1 MTAEYGVQRGR
12 QRIDVG
18 VLGDRLLGENLR
30 RRVRGSDRL
39 NGFAEWSV
47 GIDQCGQAE
56 VSQPGVVI
64 GVDQDV
70 GRLDVPVQ
78 HAKQVRR
85 GEGVRDPY
93 PHVADPALARTWI
106 LGHPPRQRTARTQFH
121 DEEGAVVAE
130 KAGVV
135 NRDDAGVSGHP
146 ARSARLTQEA
156 TLFRFGVQLAFVD
169 LDGDQPVQG
178 LLPSLPDDSEAA
190 AGDRAPIRHTGNFR
204 WNGGSHANQ
213 DSSDSA
219 ALTLYTT
226 SLADNV
232 RFVSRSVYVAS
243 PEGLTGKSA
252 VALGLL
258 DALTR
263 EVGSV
268 GVFRPLTTASSGNDD
283 IDLSV
288 DLLVNQ
294 PGISQSYDEAIGVTY
309 EAAREDADEALHII
323 VERFGQLTDRFEVIL
338 VIGSDYTDVATG
350 TELSFNAKI
359 AANLGSPVV
368 LVVHG
373 RRRTPEQIR
382 AAADS
387 AIAELRANHAQTVA
401 VIANRV
407 DHEAADAIRRALADL
422 PDVVT
427 AAITESPLLSAPTFR
442 ALVEAADAELVQ
454 GSQAWMD
461 REALSLIVAAM
472 SLPHVLDRLSPD
484 VAVIAPSDRTDLI
497 PGLMLAHQSG
507 TFPALSGILLTG
519 GYEIPESIRR
529 LSEGVQQDL
538 PIAMTSLGTFTT
550 AERLMRVRGPI
561 TKDSSRKIETAR
573 RVFAEQVDH
582 AALLSAIDVPGSA
595 VCTPLMFEYQLMER
609 ARADRQRIVLPESQD
624 DRILEAAAILL
635 RRGVANL
642 TLLGDETK
650 VRARASTLGLD
661 LDEVSIMSPL
671 DADLVEQFA
680 AAYAEARAHKGMT
693 VERARETVTD
703 ISYFGT
709 LMVHLGLA
717 DGMVS
722 GAVNTTAHTIRPALE
737 FIKTKPGVKTI
748 SSVFLMCLADR
759 VLVYG
764 DCAVIP
770 VPTTEQLADIAISS
784 AETAQQFGIEP
795 RVAMLSYSTGTS
807 GSGAD
812 VEKVRAATE
821 LVAQRAPELL
831 LEGPIQYDAA
841 IDPEVARTKL
851 PESPVAG
858 RATVFIFPD
867 LNTGNNTY
875 KAVQRSARAIA
886 IGPVLQGLRKP
897 VNDLSRGALVSDI
910 VNTVAITAVQ
920 AQTIKQ
926 ARPMGEAAAGTGA

>member
-1 MTAEYGVQRGR
+1 M
-12 QRIDVG
+12 
-18 VLGDRLLGENLR
+18 
-30 RRVRGSDRL
+30 
-39 NGFAEWSV
+39 
-47 GIDQCGQAE
+47 
-56 VSQPGVVI
+56 
-64 GVDQDV
+64 
-70 GRLDVPVQ
+70 
-78 HAKQVRR
+78 
-85 GEGVRDPY
+85 
-93 PHVADPALARTWI
+93 
-106 LGHPPRQRTARTQFH
+106 
-121 DEEGAVVAE
+121 
-130 KAGVV
+130 
-135 NRDDAGVSGHP
+135 
-146 ARSARLTQEA
+146 
-156 TLFRFGVQLAFVD
+156 
-169 LDGDQPVQG
+169 
-178 LLPSLPDDSEAA
+178 
-190 AGDRAPIRHTGNFR
+190 
-204 WNGGSHANQ
+204 
-213 DSSDSA
+213 
-219 ALTLYTT
+219 
-226 SLADNV
+226 
-232 RFVSRSVYVAS
+232 SRSVYIAS

-268 GVFRPLTTASSGNDD
+268 GIFRPLTATSANGDD
-283 IDLSV
+283 VDLTV

-294 PGISQSYDEAIGVTY
+294 PGISQSYEEAIGVTY
-309 EAAREDADEALHII
+309 DAARRDADEALHMI
-323 VERFGQLTDRFEVIL
+323 VERFGQLTDRFDVIL
-338 VIGSDYTDVATG
+338 VVGSDYTDVTSG

-373 RRRTPEQIR
+373 RERTPEQIR
-382 AAADS
+382 AAAAG
-387 AIAELRANHAQTVA
+387 AIAELRINHAHTVA

-407 DHEAADAIRRALADL
+407 DQDAAEAIRTELAEL
-422 PDVVT
+422 GGVVT
-427 AAITESPLLSAPTFR
+427 AAIPESPLLSAPTFA
-442 ALVEAADAELVQ
+442 ALMEAADGELVL
-454 GSQAWMD
+454 GSEAWMN
-461 REALSLIVAAM
+461 REALSVIVAAM
-472 SLPHVLDRLSPD
+472 SLPHVLDRLLPD
-484 VAVIAPSDRTDLI
+484 VAVIAPSDRTDLL

-507 TFPALSGILLTG
+507 TFPTLSGILLTG

-529 LSEGVQQDL
+529 LSEGAQQDL

-561 TKDSSRKIETAR
+561 TRDSSRKIETAR
-573 RVFAEQVDH
+573 RVFAEQVDQP
-582 AALLSAIDVPGSA
+582 ALLAAINVSASDVR
-595 VCTPLMFEYQLMER
+595 TPLMFEYQLMER
-609 ARADRQRIVLPESQD
+609 ARVDRQRIVLPESED

-642 TLLGDETK
+642 ILLGDETK
-650 VRARASTLGLD
+650 VRAQASVLGLD
-661 LDEVSIMSPL
+661 LDEASIVSPL
-671 DADLVEQFA
+671 DPALVEKFA

-693 VERARETVTD
+693 VERAREVVTD
-703 ISYFGT
+703 VSYFGT
-709 LMVHLGLA
+709 MMVRHGMA

-737 FIKTKPGVKTI
+737 FIKTKPGVSTV

-759 VLVYG
+759 VLAYG

-770 VPTTEQLADIAISS
+770 EPTVEQLADIAISS

-821 LVAQRAPELL
+821 LVAQRAPDLL

-851 PESPVAG
+851 PNSPVAG

-875 KAVQRSARAIA
+875 KAVQRSAHAIA
-886 IGPVLQGLRKP
+886 IGPVLQGLKKP
-897 VNDLSRGALVSDI
+897 VNDLSRGALVEDI

-920 AQTIKQ
+920 AQAIKQ
-926 ARPMGEAAAGTGA
+926 QQSTDAAATGVPT

>member
-1 MTAEYGVQRGR
+1 
-12 QRIDVG
+12 
-18 VLGDRLLGENLR
+18 
-30 RRVRGSDRL
+30 
-39 NGFAEWSV
+39 
-47 GIDQCGQAE
+47 
-56 VSQPGVVI
+56 
-64 GVDQDV
+64 
-70 GRLDVPVQ
+70 
-78 HAKQVRR
+78 
-85 GEGVRDPY
+85 
-93 PHVADPALARTWI
+93 
-106 LGHPPRQRTARTQFH
+106 
-121 DEEGAVVAE
+121 
-130 KAGVV
+130 
-135 NRDDAGVSGHP
+135 
-146 ARSARLTQEA
+146 
-156 TLFRFGVQLAFVD
+156 
-169 LDGDQPVQG
+169 
-178 LLPSLPDDSEAA
+178 
-190 AGDRAPIRHTGNFR
+190 
-204 WNGGSHANQ
+204 
-213 DSSDSA
+213 
-219 ALTLYTT
+219 
-226 SLADNV
+226 
-232 RFVSRSVYVAS
+232 VSRSVYVAS

-258 DALTR
+258 DALRR

-268 GVFRPLTTASSGNDD
+268 GVFRPLTTAGSSSDD
-283 IDLSV
+283 IDLII
-288 DLLVNQ
+288 DLLVSQ

-309 EAAREDADEALHII
+309 EAAREDADEALHVI
-323 VERFGQLTDRFEVIL
+323 VERFGQLTDRFDVIM
-338 VIGSDYTDVATG
+338 VVGSDYTDVASG

-373 RRRTPEQIR
+373 RRRRPEQIR
-382 AAADS
+382 AAAES
-387 AIAELRANHAQTVA
+387 AIAELRANHAHTVA

-407 DHEAADAIRRALADL
+407 DHDAADAVRTALANL

-427 AAITESPLLSAPTFR
+427 AAIEENPLLSAPTFR
-442 ALVEAADAELVQ
+442 ALVEAADAELVL

-461 REALSLIVAAM
+461 REALDLIVAAM
-472 SLPHVLDRLSPD
+472 SLPHVLDRLIPD

-507 TFPALSGILLTG
+507 TFPPLAGILLTG

-538 PIAMTSLGTFTT
+538 PIAMTDLGTFTT

-561 TKDSSRKIETAR
+561 TKESGRKIEAAHR
-573 RVFAEQVDH
+573 AFAEQVDQ
-582 AALLSAIDVPGSA
+582 AALLSAINVPGSE
-595 VCTPLMFEYQLMER
+595 VRTPLMFEYQLMQR
-609 ARADRQRIVLPESQD
+609 ARADRKRIVLPESED

-635 RRGVANL
+635 RRGVADL
-642 TLLGDETK
+642 ILLGEANK
-650 VRARASTLGLD
+650 VGVRASALGLD
-661 LDEVSIMSPL
+661 LDEASIVSPL
-671 DADLVEQFA
+671 DPDLVEKFA
-680 AAYAEARAHKGMT
+680 VAYADARAHKGMT
-693 VERARETVTD
+693 VERAREIVTD

-709 LMVHLGLA
+709 MMVHLGLA

-737 FIKTKPGVKTI
+737 FIKTKPGVSTV
-748 SSVFLMCLADR
+748 SGVLLMCLADR

-770 VPTTEQLADIAISS
+770 EPTTEQLADIAISS
-784 AETAQQFGIEP
+784 AETAEQFGIEP
-795 RVAMLSYSTGTS
+795 RVAMLSYSTGAS

-812 VEKVRAATE
+812 VEKVRAATA
-821 LVAQRAPELL
+821 LVRERDPELL

-851 PESPVAG
+851 PDSPVAG

-875 KAVQRSARAIA
+875 KAVQRSAHAIA

-920 AQTIKQ
+920 AQAIKQ
-926 ARPMGEAAAGTGA
+926 SQPAEAATAGSPA

>member
-1 MTAEYGVQRGR
+1 
-12 QRIDVG
+12 
-18 VLGDRLLGENLR
+18 
-30 RRVRGSDRL
+30 
-39 NGFAEWSV
+39 
-47 GIDQCGQAE
+47 
-56 VSQPGVVI
+56 
-64 GVDQDV
+64 
-70 GRLDVPVQ
+70 
-78 HAKQVRR
+78 
-85 GEGVRDPY
+85 
-93 PHVADPALARTWI
+93 
-106 LGHPPRQRTARTQFH
+106 
-121 DEEGAVVAE
+121 
-130 KAGVV
+130 
-135 NRDDAGVSGHP
+135 
-146 ARSARLTQEA
+146 
-156 TLFRFGVQLAFVD
+156 
-169 LDGDQPVQG
+169 
-178 LLPSLPDDSEAA
+178 
-190 AGDRAPIRHTGNFR
+190 
-204 WNGGSHANQ
+204 
-213 DSSDSA
+213 
-219 ALTLYTT
+219 
-226 SLADNV
+226 
-232 RFVSRSVYVAS
+232 VSRSVYFAS

-268 GVFRPLTTASSGNDD
+268 GVFRPLTTTRSGSDD
-283 IDLSV
+283 IDLIV

-309 EAAREDADEALHII
+309 DAAREDADEAMHVII
-323 VERFGQLTDRFEVIL
+323 ERFGQLSDRFDVIL

-373 RRRTPEQIR
+373 RNRSPEQIR

-387 AIAELRANHAQTVA
+387 AIAELRANHAHTVA

-407 DHEAADAIRRALADL
+407 DHDAAAAIRAELAKV
-422 PDVVT
+422 PGVVT
-427 AAITESPLLSAPTFR
+427 AAIPESPLLSAPTFR
-442 ALVEAADAELVQ
+442 ALVAAANGRLVL
-454 GSQAWMD
+454 GSNAWME
-461 REALSLIVAAM
+461 REALSVIVAAM
-472 SLPHVLDRLSPD
+472 SLPNVLDRLSPD

-507 TFPALSGILLTG
+507 TFPALTGILLTG
-519 GYEIPESIRR
+519 GYPIPESIRR
-529 LSEGVQQDL
+529 LSAGVQQDL
-538 PIAMTSLGTFTT
+538 PIALTDLGTFTT

-561 TKDSSRKIETAR
+561 TKESSRKIETAH
-573 RVFAEQVDH
+573 RVFAEQVDQ
-582 AALLSAIDVPGSA
+582 AALLAAIDVSA
-595 VCTPLMFEYQLMER
+595 SDVRTPLMFEYQLMER
-609 ARADRQRIVLPESQD
+609 ARGDRQRIVLPESED

-635 RRGVANL
+635 RRGVSNL
-642 TLLGDETK
+642 ILLGDETK
-650 VRARASTLGLD
+650 VRARASALGLD
-661 LDEVSIMSPL
+661 LDEAVIVSPL
-671 DADLVEQFA
+671 NPELVEKFA
-680 AAYAEARAHKGMT
+680 AAYAQARAHKGMT
-693 VERARETVTD
+693 VERAREVVTD
-703 ISYFGT
+703 VSYFGT
-709 LMVHLGLA
+709 MMVHLGMA

-737 FIKTKPGVKTI
+737 FVKTKPGVGTV

-770 VPTTEQLADIAISS
+770 EPTTEQLADIAISS

-821 LVAQRAPELL
+821 LVSARAPALL

-841 IDPEVARTKL
+841 VDPEVARTKL
-851 PESPVAG
+851 PNSAVGG

-875 KAVQRSARAIA
+875 KAVQRSAHAIA

-920 AQTIKQ
+920 AQAMKQ
-926 ARPMGEAAAGTGA
+926 PTPAEAATAGSPA